1 MADAVN
7 RIVPSSVA
15 PDRASWQ
22 GRERQKRKAKESPN
36 GTQPLDELAPVDAMD
51 GAESAPKESQKD
63 KGKHLDI
70 SV

>member
-22 GRERQKRKAKESPN
+22 GRERQKRKAKEPANS
-36 GTQPLDELAPVDAMD
+36 TQPLDKLAPVDAMG
-51 GAESAPKESQKD
+51 GAEPAPKESQKD
-63 KGKHLDI
+63 KGENVDI

>member
-22 GRERQKRKAKESPN
+22 GRERQTRKAKKPPN
-36 GTQPLDELAPVDAMD
+36 GTQPLDELAPVDAMG
-51 GAESAPKESQKD
+51 GAEPAPKESQKD

>member
-7 RIVPSSVA
+7 RVVPSSVA

-22 GRERQKRKAKESPN
+22 SRERQNRKEKEPRS
-36 GTQPLDELAPVDAMD
+36 GSQPLDESAVVDANAN
-51 GAESAPKESQKD
+51 AEPVRKESKKD

>member
-22 GRERQKRKAKESPN
+22 GRERQKRKAKDPPN

-51 GAESAPKESQKD
+51 GAEPASKDSQKD

>member
-36 GTQPLDELAPVDAMD
+36 GAQPLDELVPVDAMD
-51 GAESAPKESQKD
+51 GAEPAPKESQED

-70 SV
+70 NV

>member
-15 PDRASWQ
+15 LDRASWQ
-22 GRERQKRKAKESPN
+22 GRERQKRKAKEPANS
-36 GTQPLDELAPVDAMD
+36 TQPLDELAPVDAMD

-63 KGKHLDI
+63 KGKYLDI

>member
-15 PDRASWQ
+15 LDRASWQ
-22 GRERQKRKAKESPN
+22 VRERQKRQGKEARS
-36 GTQPLDELAPVDAMD
+36 GAQPSD
-51 GAESAPKESQKD
+51 ESAAADATGGVEPTPKEAKKD
-63 KGKHLDI
+63 KGKHLDV

>member
-22 GRERQKRKAKESPN
+22 GGERQKRKRKESPN
-36 GTQPLDELAPVDAMD
+36 GTQPLDELAPVDVME
-51 GAESAPKESQKD
+51 GAESAPKESQN

>member
-1 MADAVN
+1 MADVVN

-22 GRERQKRKAKESPN
+22 GGERQKRKRKEPAN
-36 GTQPLDELAPVDAMD
+36 GTQSLDELAPVDAME

>member
-36 GTQPLDELAPVDAMD
+36 GAQPLDELVPVNAIG
-51 GAESAPKESQKD
+51 GAEPAPTESQKD